1 MSNPRIMIVDDQ
13 RTVRSLLKQIIESI
27 GATVVGESEDGEAA
41 VAQYQVLKPDMVLM
55 DINMPKMDGIEA
67 LRKIMVLDP
76 NAIVIMLTSQNTS
89 EAVQDCILSG
99 AKNFLLK
106 ANPRDKLIEE
116 LKSTW
121 KKYLPK
127 HDAPH

>member
-1 MSNPRIMIVDDQ
+1 MTNPRIMLVDDQ
-13 RTVRSLLKQIIESI
+13 RTVRALLKQIVESM
-27 GATVVGESEDGEAA
+27 GVTVVGEAEDGEAA
-41 VAQYQVLKPDMVLM
+41 VAQYQTLKPDIVLM

-76 NAIVIMLTSQNTS
+76 NAVVIMLTSQNNS
-89 EAVQDCILSG
+89 SVVQDCILSG

-127 HDAPH
+127 YN